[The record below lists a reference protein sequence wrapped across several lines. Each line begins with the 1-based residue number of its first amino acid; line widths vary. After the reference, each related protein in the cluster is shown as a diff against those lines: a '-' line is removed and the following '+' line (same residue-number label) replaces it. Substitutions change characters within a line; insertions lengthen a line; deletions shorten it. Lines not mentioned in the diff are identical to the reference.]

1 MNEQTKEKVNSV
13 AKIAFPTLGALG
25 LLGTIVAG
33 GGLCLVSL
41 LGVLFFYEPGFFG
54 LTFAIGFLVAAMGT
68 FELSR
73 RCFGVT
79 EREKLRVKAGE
90 KG

>member
-41 LGVLFFYEPGFFG
+41 LGVLFF
-54 LTFAIGFLVAAMGT
+54 
-68 FELSR
+68 LS
-73 RCFGVT
+73 
-79 EREKLRVKAGE
+79 LIHI
-90 KG
+90 